1 MAAAEIDK
9 WVEDNKQQLSFA
21 EHVSGIPS
29 FIKDHSAGYLQA
41 VAGLFVA
48 FFFGQ
53 SGADKTNKQM
63 NSNQR
68 IELTPGTA
76 LCRSA
81 DSSVAD
87 AVHAQR

>member
-21 EHVSGIPS
+21 EHVAGIPS

-48 FFFGQ
+48 FFLVNL
-53 SGADKTNKQM
+53 ALTKPINK
-63 NSNQR
+63 
-68 IELTPGTA
+68 
-76 LCRSA
+76 
-81 DSSVAD
+81 
-87 AVHAQR
+87 

>member
-1 MAAAEIDK
+1 
-9 WVEDNKQQLSFA
+9 
-21 EHVSGIPS
+21 
-29 FIKDHSAGYLQA
+29 
-41 VAGLFVA
+41 
-48 FFFGQ
+48 
-53 SGADKTNKQM
+53 M